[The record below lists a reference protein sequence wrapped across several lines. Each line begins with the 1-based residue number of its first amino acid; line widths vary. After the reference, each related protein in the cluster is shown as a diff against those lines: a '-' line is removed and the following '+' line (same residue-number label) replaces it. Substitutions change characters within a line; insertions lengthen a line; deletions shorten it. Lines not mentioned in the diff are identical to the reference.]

1 LNECETQQSHP
12 DICACWVSLCSTQPT
27 PILYP
32 LPMSD
37 RITIIGAGAWG
48 SALGNLTQ
56 INGCEPT
63 IWSRNCDRTL
73 AEMVA
78 DRVAIISAVSMSGVL
93 AVIDRLAGAIEPQ
106 QIIVTATKGL
116 DAKTNLTPAQL
127 WRKAFPENPIVVLS
141 GPNLSLEIQQGLP
154 AATVVAS
161 DRAAAA
167 TKVQEIFSSP
177 KFRVYTNDDPVGVEI
192 AGTVKNVIAIAA
204 GTCDGLKLGNNAKS
218 ALLTRGLAEIIRIG
232 QYWGGKTETFYGLSG
247 LGDLLATC
255 NSPLS
260 RNYQVGYGLAQGKT
274 LTEVLANLSGTAEGI
289 NTTKVLI
296 QIADRHQIYMPI
308 TALVDRLLQGQIT
321 APEAIVALM
330 SLDRKS
336 EY

>member
-1 LNECETQQSHP
+1 
-12 DICACWVSLCSTQPT
+12 
-27 PILYP
+27 
-32 LPMSD
+32 MSD

-48 SALGNLTQ
+48 GALANLTQ
-56 INGCEPT
+56 INGYQPT
-63 IWSRNCDRTL
+63 IWSRKSSELLVNKI
-73 AEMVA
+73 EGK
-78 DRVAIISAVSMSGVL
+78 VAIVSGVR
-93 AVIDRLAGAIEPQ
+93 AVIEQLAGSIEPS

-116 DAKTNLTPAQL
+116 DAQTNSTPAQL
-127 WRKAFPENPIVVLS
+127 WRIAFPNNPIVVLS

-161 DRAAAA
+161 QDSAAA
-167 TKVQEIFSSP
+167 TIIQEIFSSP
-177 KFRVYTNDDPVGVEI
+177 KFRVYTNDDPIGVEI

-247 LGDLLATC
+247 LGDLLTTC

-274 LTEVLANLSGTAEGI
+274 LDRVLADLQGTAEGV
-289 NTTKVLI
+289 NTTKVLVE
-296 QIADRHQIYMPI
+296 IANQHQIYLPI
-308 TALVDRLLQGQIT
+308 TGLVDRLLKGEIT
-321 APEAIVALM
+321 APEAIIALM
-330 SLDRKS
+330 SRDRKS

>member
-1 LNECETQQSHP
+1 
-12 DICACWVSLCSTQPT
+12 
-27 PILYP
+27 
-32 LPMSD
+32 MSD

-48 SALGNLTQ
+48 HALANLTQ
-56 INGCEPT
+56 INGYEPT
-63 IWSRNCDRTL
+63 IWSRNCGELL
-73 AEMVA
+73 ADTIV
-78 DRVAIISAVSMSGVL
+78 DKVAIVSAVSMSGVR
-93 AVIDRLAGAIEPQ
+93 AVIEQLAGSIEPS

-116 DAKTNLTPAQL
+116 DAQTNSTPAQL
-127 WRKAFPENPIVVLS
+127 WRIAFPDNPIVVLS

-161 DRAAAA
+161 QDSLAA
-167 TKVQEIFSSP
+167 TKIQEIFSSP
-177 KFRVYTNDDPVGVEI
+177 KFRVYTNDDPIGVEI

-247 LGDLLATC
+247 LGDLLTTC

-260 RNYQVGYGLAQGKT
+260 RTYQVGYGLAHGKT
-274 LTEVLANLSGTAEGI
+274 LDRVLADLQGTAEGV
-289 NTTKVLI
+289 NTTRVLVE
-296 QIADRHQIYMPI
+296 IANHNQIYMPI
-308 TALVDRLLQGQIT
+308 TVLVDRMLQGQIT
-321 APEAIVALM
+321 AQEAIIALM
-330 SLDRKS
+330 SRDRKS

>member
-1 LNECETQQSHP
+1 
-12 DICACWVSLCSTQPT
+12 
-27 PILYP
+27 
-32 LPMSD
+32 MSD

-48 SALGNLTQ
+48 GALANLTQ
-56 INGCEPT
+56 INGYEPT
-63 IWSRNCDRTL
+63 IWSRTCGERL
-73 AEMVA
+73 A
-78 DRVAIISAVSMSGVL
+78 DTIDGKVAIVSAVSMSGVR
-93 AVIDRLAGAIEPQ
+93 AVIEKLSGSIEPS

-116 DAKTNLTPAQL
+116 DAQTNSTPAQL
-127 WRKAFPENPIVVLS
+127 WRIAFPANPIVVLS

-161 DRAAAA
+161 QDSLA
-167 TKVQEIFSSP
+167 TIRIQEIFSSP
-177 KFRVYTNDDPVGVEI
+177 KFRVYTNDDPIGVEI

-247 LGDLLATC
+247 LGDLLTTC

-260 RNYQVGYGLAQGKT
+260 RNYQVGYGFAQGKT
-274 LTEVLANLSGTAEGI
+274 LDRVLANLQGTAEGV
-289 NTTKVLI
+289 NTTKVLVE
-296 QIADRHQIYMPI
+296 IANQHQIYMPI
-308 TALVDRLLQGQIT
+308 TVLVDRMLKGEIT
-321 APEAIVALM
+321 AQAAMIALM
-330 SLDRKS
+330 SRDRKS

>member
-1 LNECETQQSHP
+1 
-12 DICACWVSLCSTQPT
+12 
-27 PILYP
+27 
-32 LPMSD
+32 MSD

-48 SALGNLTQ
+48 GALANLTQ
-56 INGCEPT
+56 INGYQPT
-63 IWSRNCDRTL
+63 IWSRNCGQILTDTI
-73 AEMVA
+73 A
-78 DRVAIISAVSMSGVL
+78 DKVAIVSAVSMSGVRS
-93 AVIDRLAGAIEPQ
+93 VIEQLAGLIEPS

-116 DAKTNLTPAQL
+116 DAQTNSTPAQL
-127 WRKAFPENPIVVLS
+127 WRIAFPDNPIVVLS

-161 DRAAAA
+161 QDSLAA
-167 TKVQEIFSSP
+167 TKIQEIFSSP
-177 KFRVYTNDDPVGVEI
+177 KFRVYTNDDPIGVEI

-247 LGDLLATC
+247 LGDLLTTC

-274 LTEVLANLSGTAEGI
+274 LDQVLTDLQGTAEGV
-289 NTTKVLI
+289 NTTKVLVE
-296 QIADRHQIYMPI
+296 IANQNQIYLPI
-308 TALVDRLLQGQIT
+308 TGLVDRMLKGEIT
-321 APEAIVALM
+321 APEAIIALM
-330 SLDRKS
+330 SRDRKS

>member
-1 LNECETQQSHP
+1 MP
-12 DICACWVSLCSTQPT
+12 
-27 PILYP
+27 
-32 LPMSD
+32 D

-48 SALGNLTQ
+48 GALANLTQ
-56 INGCEPT
+56 VNGYEPT
-63 IWSRNCDRTL
+63 IWSRNCGRDLAETILDRT
-73 AEMVA
+73 
-78 DRVAIISAVSMSGVL
+78 AIISAVSMSGVR
-93 AVIDRLAGAIEPQ
+93 AVIDRLQGSIAPQ

-116 DAKTNLTPAQL
+116 DAQTNLTPAQL
-127 WRKAFPENPIVVLS
+127 WHQAFPANSIVVLS

-161 DRAAAA
+161 HDAAAA
-167 TKVQEIFSSP
+167 NTIQEIFSSS

-232 QYWGGKTETFYGLSG
+232 QHWGGNTATFYGLSG
-247 LGDLLATC
+247 LGDLLTTC

-260 RNYQVGYGLAQGKT
+260 RNYQVGYGLAQGQS
-274 LTEVLANLSGTAEGI
+274 LSEVLANLQGTAEGI
-289 NTTKVLI
+289 NTTQVLM
-296 QIADRHQIYMPI
+296 QVANNNQIYMPI

-321 APEAIVALM
+321 APEAIIDLM
-330 SLDRKS
+330 SRDRKS

>member
-1 LNECETQQSHP
+1 MN
-12 DICACWVSLCSTQPT
+12 
-27 PILYP
+27 
-32 LPMSD
+32 D

-48 SALGNLTQ
+48 DALSKLTQ

-63 IWSRNCDRTL
+63 IWSRSCGRVL
-73 AEMVA
+73 SEMIT
-78 DRVAIISAVSMSGVL
+78 DRVAIISAVSMSGVP
-93 AVIDRLAGAIEPQ
+93 AIIDRLRGTISPN

-116 DAKTNLTPAQL
+116 DAHTNLTPAQL
-127 WRKAFPENPIVVLS
+127 WHQAFPNNPIVVLS

-161 DRAAAA
+161 NNIDAAN
-167 TKVQEIFSSP
+167 TIQEIFSSP
-177 KFRVYTNDDPVGVEI
+177 KFRVYTNDDPIGVELG
-192 AGTVKNVIAIAA
+192 GTIKNVIAIAA

-232 QYWGGKTETFYGLSG
+232 QYWGGKPETFYGLSG
-247 LGDLLATC
+247 LGDLLTTC

-260 RNYQVGYGLAQGKT
+260 RNYQVGYGLAQGQT
-274 LTEVLANLSGTAEGI
+274 LSEVLANLKGTAEGV

-296 QIADRHQIYMPI
+296 QIADSNQIYMPI
-308 TALVDRLLQGQIT
+308 TVLVDRLLQGQIT

-330 SLDRKS
+330 SRDRKS
-336 EY
+336 E

>member
-1 LNECETQQSHP
+1 M
-12 DICACWVSLCSTQPT
+12 D
-27 PILYP
+27 
-32 LPMSD
+32 D

-56 INGCEPT
+56 INGYTPT
-63 IWSRNCDRTL
+63 IWSRNCGKKL
-73 AEMVA
+73 AEVVR
-78 DRVAIISAVSMSGVL
+78 DRVAIISAVSMAGVSPVIEQLQGAL
-93 AVIDRLAGAIEPQ
+93 APQ

-116 DAKTNLTPAQL
+116 DATTNSTPAQL
-127 WRKAFPENPIVVLS
+127 WRAAFPHNPIVVLS

-161 DRAAAA
+161 DRAEAA
-167 TKVQEIFSSP
+167 TEIQTIFSSP

-204 GTCDGLKLGNNAKS
+204 GTCDGLHLGNNAKS
-218 ALLTRGLAEIIRIG
+218 ALLTRGLTEIIRIG
-232 QYWGGKTETFYGLSG
+232 QYWGAKTETFYGLSG
-247 LGDLLATC
+247 LGDLLTTC

-274 LTEVLANLSGTAEGI
+274 LAEILANLPGTAEGV

-296 QIADRHQIYMPI
+296 QIATQHQIYMPI
-308 TALVDRLLQGQIT
+308 TLLVSRLLEGKIT
-321 APEAIVALM
+321 AQAAIMALM
-330 SLDRKS
+330 IRDRKS

>member
-1 LNECETQQSHP
+1 
-12 DICACWVSLCSTQPT
+12 
-27 PILYP
+27 
-32 LPMSD
+32 MSD
-37 RITIIGAGAWG
+37 RITIIGAGTWG
-48 SALGNLTQ
+48 GALGNLTQ
-56 INGCEPT
+56 INGYEPT
-63 IWSRNCDRTL
+63 IWSRNCGQIL
-73 AEMVA
+73 ADVVR
-78 DRVAIISAVSMSGVL
+78 DRVAIISAVSMSGVR
-93 AVIDRLAGAIEPQ
+93 AVIEQLQGSIAAH

-116 DAKTNLTPAQL
+116 DANTNFTPAKL
-127 WRKAFPENPIVVLS
+127 WQSAFPQNPIVVLS

-154 AATVVAS
+154 AATVIAS
-161 DRAAAA
+161 HHAEAA
-167 TKVQEIFSSP
+167 TKIQEIFSSP

-274 LTEVLANLSGTAEGI
+274 ISEVLTDLQGTAEGI

-296 QIADRHQIYMPI
+296 QIANQNQIYMPI
-308 TALVDRLLQGQIT
+308 TVQVDRLLQGQIT
-321 APEAIVALM
+321 AQEAIVALM
-330 SLDRKS
+330 SRDRKS